1 MSGQT
6 HQGTC
11 PVERTAR
18 LVGGKWTLLIIRD
31 LAEGCKRFGELQKS
45 LRGISPRTLSQ
56 RLGLLAKEG
65 LITRRIFA
73 EVPPRVEYS
82 LTEKGQ
88 ALLPLIEEMRE
99 YGGRWL

>member
-6 HQGTC
+6 DQGTC
-11 PVERTAR
+11 PVERTAK
-18 LVGGKWTLLIIRD
+18 LVGSKWTMLIFRD
-31 LAEGCKRFGELQKS
+31 LADGCKRFGELQKS
-45 LRGISPRTLSQ
+45 LHGISPRTLSQ
-56 RLGLLAKEG
+56 RLRLLAEEG
-65 LITRRIFA
+65 LITRRIYA

-88 ALLPLIEEMRE
+88 AILPLIEEMRE